1 MGRRSEGWKLHRVK
15 GSPFWTVRFT
25 HDGHRYHRSTGC
37 KAKGKA
43 AKAAAKIY
51 AKVVG
56 GEAAGRRASPGEDL
70 EDLLST
76 WLVEVGETR
85 SEGWHASLELYASTH
100 WLSRWSRLEELSSPN
115 IQKYISE
122 RLRCPGTKGRTL
134 SPVTLAKELS
144 GLAGF
149 LKWCKRR
156 RYISELPRWDAPEA
170 ISDYE
175 APYLSSEDMDLAL
188 MCMHTRETHPKRHPI
203 REYFTVMWAT
213 SFRRGTMSRLRW
225 SDVDLKARTI
235 AVRASAD
242 KKRNA
247 RVVPLS
253 DRAVAALDSLAPG
266 VGLVFGHRD
275 YRTSLRDSADLAGV
289 ADAHRMG
296 THAVRHGRLTDLAQR
311 TQNIAGIQHMAG
323 HKDLASTMR
332 YVHGSLDNAR
342 SMLEDLGDSG
352 QIVDKKVAASEDRS
366 GQVLDAKGGTRTPT
380 TFRPLEPESSASA
393 NSATFAASQ
402 QAYR

>member
-25 HDGHRYHRSTGC
+25 HNGRRYHRSTGC
-37 KAKGKA
+37 KTKGEA

-56 GEAAGRRASPGEDL
+56 GKDARQTTPNGDL

-85 SEGWHASLELYASTH
+85 SEGWHASLELYASSH
-100 WLSRWSRLEELSSPN
+100 WLTRWSRLEELTSAA

-122 RLRCPGTKGRTL
+122 RLRAPGTRGRKL

-144 GLAGF
+144 GMAGF

-156 RYISELPRWDAPEA
+156 RYITEIPRWDAPEA

-175 APYLSSEDMDLAL
+175 APYLSSEDMELVL
-188 MCMHTRETHPKRHPI
+188 MCMHIRETHPRQHPI

-225 SDVDLKARTI
+225 SDVDLKAHTI
-235 AVRASAD
+235 TVRASAD

-253 DRAVAALDSLAPG
+253 DRAVAALESLAPG

-275 YRTSLRDSADLAGV
+275 YRTSLRESAALAGIP
-289 ADAHRMG
+289 DAHRLG

-332 YVHGSLDNAR
+332 YVHGSLENAR

-352 QIVDKKVAASEDRS
+352 QIVDNKEAASENRG
-366 GQVLDAKGGTRTPT
+366 GQVLGAKGGIRTPT
-380 TFRPLEPESSASA
+380 PSRALEPESDH
-393 NSATFAASQ
+393 NS
-402 QAYR
+402 RDR

>member
-1 MGRRSEGWKLHRVK
+1 MGRRTEGWKLHRVE
-15 GSPFWTVRFT
+15 GSPFYTVRFT
-25 HDGHRYHRSTGC
+25 HNGRRYHRSTRC
-37 KAKGKA
+37 TTKREA
-43 AKAAAKIY
+43 ATAAAKIY
-51 AKVVG
+51 ADVVG
-56 GEAAGRRASPGEDL
+56 SPPSGASIDGHGDL

-76 WLVEVGETR
+76 WLVEVEER
-85 SEGWHASLELYASTH
+85 KSAGWHASLELYSSTH
-100 WLSRWSRLEELSSPN
+100 WLSRWSRLEDLTSDS
-115 IQKYISE
+115 IQRYISE
-122 RLRCPGTKGRTL
+122 RLRAPGTKGRKL

-144 GLAGF
+144 GLSSF

-156 RYISELPRWDAPEA
+156 KYLAELPRWDAPEA

-175 APYLSSEDMDLAL
+175 APYLTSADMDLVL

-225 SDVDLKARTI
+225 SDVDLHARTI
-235 AVRASAD
+235 TVRPSAD
-242 KKRNA
+242 KKRNG
-247 RVVPLS
+247 RVIPLS
-253 DRAVAALDSLAPG
+253 DRAAVALDSLAPG

-275 YRTSLRDSADLAGV
+275 YRTSLRESAALAGV
-289 ADAHRMG
+289 SGAHRLG
-296 THAVRHGRLTDLAQR
+296 THAVRHGRLTDLAER

-342 SMLEDLGDSG
+342 AMLTDLGDSG
-352 QIVDKKVAASEDRS
+352 QDSGQEKAGSVSEA

-393 NSATFAASQ
+393 NSATFAAFQ
-402 QAYR
+402 QAHR